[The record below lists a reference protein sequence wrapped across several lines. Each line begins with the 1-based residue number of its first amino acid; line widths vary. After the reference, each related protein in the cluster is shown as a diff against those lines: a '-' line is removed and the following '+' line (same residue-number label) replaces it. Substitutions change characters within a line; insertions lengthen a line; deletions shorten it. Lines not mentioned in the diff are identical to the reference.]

1 MTDNRELFTAKAEDY
16 ARFRPSYPA
25 AAVDWLRERSS
36 GGAVADIGAGTGIF
50 TRLLLRRFA
59 PVYAVEPNAAM
70 RAVFRRFL
78 PGIPCFDGSG
88 ECTGLPGGAVELI
101 TVAQAFHWLDEAL
114 FKVEAR
120 RILRP
125 NGKVAIIWNSCV
137 PNEFTLARDEVCK
150 KYCPRFRAGHA
161 GKRSAAEGDAFLR
174 EVYFS
179 KAEVASFDNPF
190 VMELTAFLGNMR
202 SRSYALAPGDPGLA
216 GFEAELRDVFDRFSE
231 NGVVTEPQ
239 RTEIYLGCFDR
250 SA

>member
-50 TRLLLRRFA
+50 TRLLQGRFA
-59 PVYAVEPNAAM
+59 PICAVEPNAAM
-70 RAVFRRFL
+70 REAFRRFL
-78 PGIPCFDGSG
+78 PDIPCLDGSG
-88 ECTGLPGGAVELI
+88 ECTGLPEGSVDLI
-101 TVAQAFHWLDEAL
+101 TVAQAFHWLDEEL
-114 FKVEAR
+114 FKREAR
-120 RILRP
+120 RILRK
-125 NGKVAIIWNSCV
+125 NGKVAIVWNSCLK
-137 PNEFTLARDEVCK
+137 NEFTLARDEVCQ

-179 KAEVASFDNPF
+179 EVEVASFDNPF
-190 VMELTAFLGNMR
+190 VMDLTAFLGNMR
-202 SRSYALAPGDPGLA
+202 SRSYALAPGDPGFA
-216 GFEAELRDVFDRFSE
+216 GFEAELRKVFARFGES
-231 NGVVTEPQ
+231 GVVTEPQ
-239 RTEIYLGCFDR
+239 RTEIDLGRFDR